1 MKKLIYHI
9 LAAMLLFQSCGKDN
23 YEEPTSIIEGKITFN
38 GAPLNVKGT
47 DQAVQLKLYQ
57 PGYALKAEV
66 PVFVKQDGSFSIKIF
81 DGKYKLVG
89 RNNNGPWLN
98 ATDTVEI
105 NLQGKATVNYEVDPY
120 YIIENAQLA
129 LSTDYKLS
137 GSFNLVKNLP
147 AANLSYYTILISKT
161 AFVDDVSNI
170 YRKDYTAAPG
180 NPIAVAEDLTSN
192 TNVKSAHA
200 LFARIGVRATAADQA
215 IYSEV
220 IKLR

>member
-23 YEEPTSIIEGKITFN
+23 YDEPTSIIEGKITFN
-38 GAPLNVKGT
+38 GAALNVKGT

-57 PGYALKAEV
+57 PGYALRAEV
-66 PVFVKQDGSFSIKIF
+66 PVYVKQDGSFSVKIF

-89 RNNNGPWLN
+89 RDNNGPWLN

-105 NLQGKATVNYEVDPY
+105 NLQGKVEVNYEVKPY
-120 YIIENAQLA
+120 YLVENTQLT
-129 LSTDYKLS
+129 LSADNKLS
-137 GSFNLVKNLP
+137 GSFNLIKNLP
-147 AANLSYYTILISKT
+147 SANLSYYTVLVSKT

-170 YRKDYTAAPG
+170 HRKDYTTTSA
-180 NPIAVAEDLTSN
+180 NPIAISEDLNSN
-192 TNVKSAHA
+192 ASVKSATA
-200 LFARIGVRATAADQA
+200 LFARIGVRSTSADQA

-220 IKLR
+220 IKIR